1 MTTSKESLF
10 PQLQAVIARTLDT
23 RPSVIELDAQLYDD
37 LGADSLDLIE
47 LSIALEEKFL
57 PRQNIP
63 TADLGSFQTVGD
75 VLAYIE
81 KNAA

>member
-1 MTTSKESLF
+1 MTTLKESRF
-10 PQLQAVIARTLDT
+10 PELQVIIARTLDT
-23 RPSVIELDAQLYDD
+23 RPSVIELDAELHE

-57 PRQNIP
+57 PKQTIP
-63 TADLGSFQTVGD
+63 MADLGAFRTVGD